1 MLSTKFICIQNP
13 QLVTLEMINKC
24 KEIAKDNI
32 TKPKKQYDSYYFGKG
47 LLRCPYCG
55 GIMVAKKNN
64 NTYHCQICTK
74 GFWIQINLVDN
85 NIVFCFHHFCAL
97 V

>member
-1 MLSTKFICIQNP
+1 
-13 QLVTLEMINKC
+13 MINKC

-55 GIMVAKKNN
+55 GIMVAKKIII
-64 NTYHCQICTK
+64 HI
-74 GFWIQINLVDN
+74 
-85 NIVFCFHHFCAL
+85 IVKYVLKDLDTDKFS
-97 V
+97 